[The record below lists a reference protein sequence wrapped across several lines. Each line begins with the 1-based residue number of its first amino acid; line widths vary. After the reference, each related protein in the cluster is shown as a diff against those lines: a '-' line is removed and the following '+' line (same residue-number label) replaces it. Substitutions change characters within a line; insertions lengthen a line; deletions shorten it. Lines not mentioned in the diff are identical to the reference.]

1 VIIIKQKKLTII
13 LALILC
19 ISFIVFFIAQY
30 MMFYSTKPTFPEMI
44 EKVITY
50 SAENKWDKADET
62 LIKFEKKWNQA
73 KPLISVK
80 YSGQDYSLL
89 NIGFAGLR
97 AAINAKNMH
106 GAESAGKACILIFK
120 NITSISPNP

>member
-1 VIIIKQKKLTII
+1 MIIIKQKKLTII

-19 ISFIVFFIAQY
+19 ISFIAFFIAQY
-30 MMFYSTKPTFPEMI
+30 MMFYATKPTFPEMI

-62 LIKFEKKWNQA
+62 LIKVEKKWNQA
-73 KPLISVK
+73 QPLISIK
-80 YSGQDYSLL
+80 YAGQDYSLL
-89 NIGFAGLR
+89 KIGFAGLR
-97 AAINAKNMH
+97 ASVNAKNIH